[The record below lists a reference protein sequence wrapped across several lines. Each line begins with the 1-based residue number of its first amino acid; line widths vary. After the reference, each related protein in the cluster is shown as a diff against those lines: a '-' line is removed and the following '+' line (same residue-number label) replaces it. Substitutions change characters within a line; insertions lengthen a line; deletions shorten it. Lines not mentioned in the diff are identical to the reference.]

1 MTSIIFTETHNLR
14 RETFDHL
21 ASWLEDCRKYSS
33 SDITIMLIGNKCD
46 LEQRQVS
53 NQEANDFAA
62 KHGLVYLE
70 ASAKTAQNVDQV
82 PFFVHV

>member
-1 MTSIIFTETHNLR
+1 
-14 RETFDHL
+14 
-21 ASWLEDCRKYSS
+21 
-33 SDITIMLIGNKCD
+33 MLIGNKCD

-53 NQEANDFAA
+53 NQEAMDFAN

-82 PFFVHV
+82 CTLSYM